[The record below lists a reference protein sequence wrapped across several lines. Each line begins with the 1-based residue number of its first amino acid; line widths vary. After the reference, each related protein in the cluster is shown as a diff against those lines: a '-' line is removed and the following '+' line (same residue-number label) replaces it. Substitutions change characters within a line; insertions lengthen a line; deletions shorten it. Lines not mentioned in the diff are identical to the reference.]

1 MVLRRQTVMGFWPK
15 MVTEFDKE
23 NSMSEAYIVAAT
35 RTAGGRRGGRLSGW
49 HPVDLAAQV
58 LNDLMDRTG
67 ADPALV
73 EDVFMGCV
81 SQVGEQ
87 SSNVARNAVLA
98 SRLPESVPGTSVDRQ
113 CGSSQQ
119 ALHFAAQAVMSGA
132 MDVVIAAGVESMTRV
147 PMFTPST
154 LPQKAGMGF
163 YQSPSIQRRYN
174 DVVFSQFVGAEMVA
188 RKYGLSKEA
197 LDRYA
202 LLSHQRAHAATE
214 AGVFQAEI
222 LPIEVRHADGSGTG
236 EMHTV
241 DEGIRMEATLEGIAG
256 VKLLQEGG
264 VITAANASQ
273 ICDGATGVMVVNE
286 RGLKALGVS
295 PLARI
300 HHMSVIGHD
309 PVIML
314 EAPIPATER
323 ALKKAG
329 MKIEDIDLCEVN
341 EAFASVPLAW
351 LKALG
356 ADPARLNVHGGAIAL
371 GHPLGASGTKLMTT
385 LVHALQRQGKRYGLQ
400 TMCEGGGMAN
410 VTIVE
415 RL

>member
-1 MVLRRQTVMGFWPK
+1 
-15 MVTEFDKE
+15 
-23 NSMSEAYIVAAT
+23 MSEAFIVAAT

-58 LNDLMDRTG
+58 LNDLVDRTG
-67 ADPALV
+67 ADPALI

-87 SSNVARNAVLA
+87 ATNVARNAVLA
-98 SRLPESVPGTSVDRQ
+98 SRLPESVPGTSIDRQ

-119 ALHFAAQAVMSGA
+119 AVHFAAQAVMSGA
-132 MDVVIAAGVESMTRV
+132 MDIVIAAGVESMTRV
-147 PMFTPST
+147 PMFSPNALAS
-154 LPQKAGMGF
+154 KAGMGS
-163 YQSPSIQRRYN
+163 YQSELVNQRYN
-174 DVVFSQFVGAEMVA
+174 NVAFSQFVGAEMMA
-188 RKYGLSKEA
+188 RKYGLSKDE

-202 LLSHQRAHAATE
+202 LLSHQRALAATQ
-214 AGVFQAEI
+214 AGAFKNEI
-222 LPIEVRHADGSGTG
+222 LPVAVRTADGAESG
-236 EMHTV
+236 EMHSA
-241 DEGIRMEATLEGIAG
+241 DEGIRAEATLESIQG

-286 RGLKALGVS
+286 RGLKALGVK

-300 HHMSVIGHD
+300 HHMTMIGHD

-329 MKIEDIDLCEVN
+329 MKIDDIDLYEVN
-341 EAFASVPLAW
+341 EAFASVPLGW

-356 ADPARLNVHGGAIAL
+356 ADPARLNVNGGAIAL

-385 LVHALQRQGKRYGLQ
+385 LVHALGQRGKRYGLQ

-410 VTIVE
+410 VTIIE